1 MKHETISDLD
11 AVEAVSPLVVNDV
24 AFTAAPELDALID
37 KAAKQREREEAE
49 YERRLREGC
58 DCTSTR
64 FGAMVRRGLSRV
76 GL

>member
-1 MKHETISDLD
+1 MKHEVELK
-11 AVEAVSPLVVNDV
+11 AVEVVPPLVVNDV
-24 AFTAAPELDALID
+24 AFTAAPELDARID
-37 KAAKQREREEAE
+37 EAAKQREREEAE
-49 YERRLREGC
+49 YRRRMEGC